1 MSEGVPEAERGSGL
15 RPLLAIAAGLI
26 VLTAVAVAVVTIPL
40 GSRPKQPAD
49 SPEHAFRE
57 FIGAVNSNELVTA
70 DTYLSLR
77 LKATGESAQAG
88 LPYTYGIGV
97 TDVST
102 VRQTSTTA
110 VLFVEYTYKDDL
122 GFHPPVQVPIDMVL
136 EGDNW
141 KIDSAF
147 WEKIRA

>member
-1 MSEGVPEAERGSGL
+1 MGEVVPEAERMSWRG
-15 RPLLAIAAGLI
+15 PLLAIAVGLV
-26 VLTAVAVAVVTIPL
+26 VLTAAAVAVVTIPL
-40 GSRPKQPAD
+40 GSRPGQPAD
-49 SPEHAFRE
+49 SPEHAFSE
-57 FIGAVNSNELVTA
+57 FIGAVNSEELVRA

-97 TDVST
+97 TSVSAMP
-102 VRQTSTTA
+102 QTPTTA

-122 GFHPPVQVPIDMVL
+122 GFHAPVNVPIDMVL
-136 EGDNW
+136 EGDSW

-147 WEKIRA
+147 WKNIGT